1 MGLAIGFSALAVVRT
16 FPAAE
21 TSSFGRLII
30 LLALVLLGLVIY
42 GAALHLLGVARLREI
57 ASETR
62 SRA

>member
-1 MGLAIGFSALAVVRT
+1 MGLAIGFGALAVVRT

-21 TSSFGRLII
+21 TSSFM
-30 LLALVLLGLVIY
+30 LLALVLLGLLIY

>member
-1 MGLAIGFSALAVVRT
+1 MAFGPDFIMLLA
-16 FPAAE
+16 
-21 TSSFGRLII
+21 II